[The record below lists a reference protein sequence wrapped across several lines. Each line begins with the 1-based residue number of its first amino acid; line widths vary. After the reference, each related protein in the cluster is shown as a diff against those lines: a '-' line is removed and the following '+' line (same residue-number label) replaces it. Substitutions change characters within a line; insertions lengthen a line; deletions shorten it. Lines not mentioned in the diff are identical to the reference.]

1 MVKEVPQGINGRL
14 ENLKILQENIGETLE
29 VMGTGNNF

>member
-1 MVKEVPQGINGRL
+1 MPQGINGSL
-14 ENLKILQENIGETLE
+14 ETLKVQQKNIGKPLE